1 MDVFLSSW
9 ILVPKPRIR
18 RKFSH
23 LRITIWFRVPKFL
36 PLLSMAGCGDG
47 GAPTSLC
54 QTAGCH
60 ADSHHRCAERLAGGR
75 LGGGRVPARAGASDV
90 HGQPMPDIRLP
101 SDGPRAGCSFHESV
115 FGRPMPEVHLP
126 SDISRADPET
136 VLSRQERRFYRRSKE
151 LMEQIAELSQGD
163 IVQDLKGH
171 YENMQN
177 QQAHFA
183 ERCSR
188 LPGDPCLTNNR
199 MKSHNAAAAAAIYNY
214 KRNSGM

>member
-1 MDVFLSSW
+1 MEELPRLFARQRDATPTATIVALNDSQEDVSVEDESQQEQEPQNDAPRLGFYDMRMSMASPCPTFVFL
-9 ILVPKPRIR
+9 
-18 RKFSH
+18 
-23 LRITIWFRVPKFL
+23 
-36 PLLSMAGCGDG
+36 A
-47 GAPTSLC
+47 
-54 QTAGCH
+54 
-60 ADSHHRCAERLAGGR
+60 
-75 LGGGRVPARAGASDV
+75 
-90 HGQPMPDIRLP
+90 P

-136 VLSRQERRFYRRSKE
+136 ALSRQERRFYRRSKE

-163 IVQDLKGH
+163 IAQDLKGH
-171 YENMQN
+171 YENAQN

>member
-1 MDVFLSSW
+1 MEELPRLFARQRDATPTATIVVLNDSQEDVSVEAESQQEQE
-9 ILVPKPRIR
+9 PQN
-18 RKFSH
+18 
-23 LRITIWFRVPKFL
+23 
-36 PLLSMAGCGDG
+36 D
-47 GAPTSLC
+47 AP
-54 QTAGCH
+54 
-60 ADSHHRCAERLAGGR
+60 R
-75 LGGGRVPARAGASDV
+75 LGFYEDV

-136 VLSRQERRFYRRSKE
+136 ALSRQERRFYRRSKE

-163 IVQDLKGH
+163 IVQELKGH

-214 KRNSGM
+214 KGNSGM